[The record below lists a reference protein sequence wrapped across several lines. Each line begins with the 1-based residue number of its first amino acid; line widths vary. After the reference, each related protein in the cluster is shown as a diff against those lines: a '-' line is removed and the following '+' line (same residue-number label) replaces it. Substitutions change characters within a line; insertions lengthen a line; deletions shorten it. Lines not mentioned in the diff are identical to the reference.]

1 MNKGHMIGW
10 IKMNKDRWMMLNLE
24 QILLPFE
31 KIKSLVNIGMF
42 HILLLQFP
50 YLYLW
55 KKLVDL
61 QFYFFVSGFK

>member
-1 MNKGHMIGW
+1 
-10 IKMNKDRWMMLNLE
+10 MMLNLE